1 MNSNHSVR
9 VVGPGRAGGALSS
22 ALTKVGWTVLA
33 PVRHG
38 DALADAAK
46 DVDLLLLATPDGVIG
61 EVAASIT
68 PVETTVVAHLSGA
81 RGLDVLATH
90 PLRAALHPLTS
101 MPTAD
106 VGAERLARGAW
117 FALDA
122 SSDEAM
128 TTVESVVTALGGR
141 SFVVND
147 EHRVAYHAAAAIA
160 SNHVV
165 ALLGR
170 PNESPPRR
178 ACRLR
183 RISNL
188 FVPRS
193 TTLKTS
199 AWPMPSLVLW
209 RGATGRR
216 LLVIEKTSTR
226 RNSRCTTHWSKP
238 LNAWWTLEPQLPT
251 PQTTQTPERN
261 LDAGPFYKG

>member
-9 VVGPGRAGGALSS
+9 VVGSGRAGGALSS

-33 PVRHG
+33 PVRRG
-38 DALADAAK
+38 DPLVDAAK
-46 DVDLLLLATPDGVIG
+46 DVDLLLLATPDAAIE

-68 PVETTVVAHLSGA
+68 PIEATVVAHLSGA

-90 PLRAALHPLTS
+90 PLRAGLHPLTS
-101 MPTAD
+101 MPTAE

-128 TTVESVVTALGGR
+128 VIVESVVTALGGR

-165 ALLGR
+165 ALLGSAER
-170 PNESPPRR
+170 VAASAVVPLGAYLELVRATIDNIEDLGVVDALTGPVARGDWETVARHREAIDPSELALYDALVEAARRVVDSRTDGADAAQPTNPRTES
-178 ACRLR
+178 
-183 RISNL
+183 
-188 FVPRS
+188 
-193 TTLKTS
+193 
-199 AWPMPSLVLW
+199 
-209 RGATGRR
+209 
-216 LLVIEKTSTR
+216 
-226 RNSRCTTHWSKP
+226 
-238 LNAWWTLEPQLPT
+238 
-251 PQTTQTPERN
+251 
-261 LDAGPFYKG
+261 